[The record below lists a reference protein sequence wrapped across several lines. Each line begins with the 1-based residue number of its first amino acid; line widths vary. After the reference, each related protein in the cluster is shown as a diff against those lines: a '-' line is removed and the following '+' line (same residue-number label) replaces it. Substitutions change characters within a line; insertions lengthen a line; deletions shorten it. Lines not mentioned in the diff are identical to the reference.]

1 MKRLYAYFAVFLFLS
16 TTLLSQSPQ
25 KVLSPQDLTGMLKA
39 PSNAGTD
46 FYFSF
51 PPCYEEESAGYDNN
65 LRVFVAS
72 SVRQAITV
80 EVAGKQFT
88 MTKEVLANDVVEFI
102 IPTNIAQPFLKRGS
116 AKAPPE
122 SVYKGAAVHVTS
134 QSPVIVYGVTRY
146 NYTSDG
152 FLALPVSA
160 LGTEYIVAAYPQYT
174 AIGSGYHLV
183 AETTIS
189 AAYDSTV
196 VIFTM
201 GGNSASTT
209 SGGLKPGQTIT
220 FAMGKGDVLCF
231 ASNGDIQDISGS
243 TIRSNYPVGVVSG
256 NQCANVPG
264 GVPWCDY
271 MSEMELPTYTWGK
284 EYHVTPFFGR
294 KKMPII
300 RIFAK
305 EKNTKVFRD
314 GQQWLVIPK
323 NTGKSDDGY
332 YELRADVGNPRAMV
346 ITADKPIYVVEYNT
360 GQADDNVYSDPFQMV
375 LTPLEQ
381 YQKEIVFCTPG
392 SKGGTNNFKSHYV
405 NLVYQ
410 VAADSTIPTDLEFA
424 TVVNG
429 VFEWKL
435 LRNVF
440 GVDPGMI
447 FSVPVNGNTYACK
460 QLTLPGDGVYRIRA
474 ASPIAGYGYGFSS
487 FDSYGFPIGAAVD
500 DIGVPDS
507 SIPKVSTW
515 VQECDGSVRNATIQD
530 FPTDAAKRSNL
541 GLISLVADS
550 TNSNYKFTYGTLTPY
565 IAGQSDI
572 TDWSLQVLDK
582 SKNARAVIRF
592 ADRRGNDTTI
602 VVEYKVSL
610 PSLELAGGS
619 GFGILRPDQQAT
631 KTVTVRN
638 TRSTPMNVTRLE
650 LKSGMEG
657 FALDKAVSLPFVL
670 APGATKDILLTFSG
684 SASAIYSDS
693 IGIGDTCM
701 FSYVNGVTGEISIP
715 SITADNYN
723 FLTHPLQ
730 SLTKSGDINLKNTG
744 KLNVTLTGD
753 DHSVVLKDTPFEA
766 KDWNITY
773 PYTLKPG
780 ALVTFHVDFAPTVK
794 GTYAAK
800 ITFSS
805 DALGL
810 DSTIELRGTAVD
822 TSTVGVEEDIHRIG
836 SSSGEFAL
844 SISPNPIGLSGGVVE
859 FTMQS
864 HGFAELVLVSSTGE
878 RVATLAKSALDA
890 GTYQVRIPIESLSSG
905 SYFVRMVSGNF
916 SQEKAV
922 VIVK

>member
-16 TTLLSQSPQ
+16 ATLLSQTPP

-39 PSNAGTD
+39 PSNAGTE

-51 PPCYEEESAGYDNN
+51 PPCYEEESAGYENSI
-65 LRVFVAS
+65 RVFVAS

-80 EVAGKQFT
+80 EVEGKKFE
-88 MTKEVLANDVVEFI
+88 MIKEVLPNDVVEFI
-102 IPTNIAQPFLKRGS
+102 IPTNVAQPFLKRGS
-116 AKAPPE
+116 ALAPSE

-134 QSPVIVYGVTRY
+134 QSPVIVYGITRY

-160 LGTEYIVAAYPQYT
+160 LGTEYIVAAWPQYT
-174 AIGSGYHLV
+174 AIGAYQLV

-209 SGGLKPGQTIT
+209 SGGLKPGQSSSFT
-220 FAMGKGDVLCF
+220 MNKGDVLCF
-231 ASNGDIQDISGS
+231 ASNGDIQDLSGS

-305 EKNTKVFRD
+305 EKNTKVYRD
-314 GQQWLVIPK
+314 GQQWLILPK

-332 YELRADVGNPRAMV
+332 IERRADDGVPRAMV
-346 ITADKPIYVVEYNT
+346 ISADKPIYVVEYNT
-360 GQADDNVYSDPFQMV
+360 GQADDNVSSDPFQMV

-410 VAADSTIPTDLEFA
+410 LAADSTIPTNLEFA
-424 TVVNG
+424 RVVNG

-435 LRNVF
+435 LRDVF
-440 GVDPGMI
+440 GVNPGMI
-447 FSVPVNGNTYACK
+447 FKVPINGNTYACK

-474 ASPIAGYGYGFSS
+474 ASPIAGYGYGFSNY
-487 FDSYGFPIGAAVD
+487 DSYGFPIGAAVD
-500 DIGVPDS
+500 DIGIPDTS
-507 SIPKVSTW
+507 KPRVTW
-515 VQECDGSVRNATIQD
+515 EQSGDGSVKNGIV
-530 FPTDAAKRSNL
+530 TDYPDDASKRSNL
-541 GLISLVADS
+541 GLIALASDTNYNYTFKFGKSIPYVAGKS
-550 TNSNYKFTYGTLTPY
+550 
-565 IAGQSDI
+565 QS
-572 TDWSLQVLDK
+572 TDWSLDVTDRK
-582 SKNARAVIRF
+582 EDARAVLRF

-602 VVEYKVSL
+602 IVEYKVMRTIF
-610 PSLELAGGS
+610 ELSNGS
-619 GFGILRPDQQAT
+619 DFGILRPNQKASKIITLRNRLAQPAT
-631 KTVTVRN
+631 I
-638 TRSTPMNVTRLE
+638 TRLE
-650 LKSGMEG
+650 FENGNRG
-657 FALDKAVSLPFVL
+657 FTLESAELPINL
-670 APGATKDILLTFSG
+670 PAGATKDITVSFSHPNTNM
-684 SASAIYSDS
+684 YSDR
-693 IGIGDTCM
+693 IGYGDTIIYNYTPA
-701 FSYVNGVTGEISIP
+701 F
-715 SITADNYN
+715 TAEVAAPTLSADSYN
-723 FLTHPLQ
+723 FLSNQIHTRTT
-730 SLTKSGDINLKNTG
+730 SKNITLKNTG
-744 KLNVTLTGD
+744 KLDITLTGD
-753 DHSVVLKDTPFEA
+753 DHASALKDTPFET

-780 ALVTFHVDFAPTVK
+780 ALVTFHVDFVPTVK

-805 DALGL
+805 DALGT
-810 DSTIELRGTAVD
+810 DSAIELTGTAVD

-836 SSSGEFAL
+836 STAGEFAL
-844 SISPNPIGLSGGVVE
+844 HISPNPIGLNGGVVE

-864 HGFAELVLVSSTGE
+864 IGIAELTLVSSMGE

-890 GTYQVRIPIESLSSG
+890 GTYQVRIPVESLSSG
-905 SYFVRMVSGNF
+905 TYIVRMVSGNF